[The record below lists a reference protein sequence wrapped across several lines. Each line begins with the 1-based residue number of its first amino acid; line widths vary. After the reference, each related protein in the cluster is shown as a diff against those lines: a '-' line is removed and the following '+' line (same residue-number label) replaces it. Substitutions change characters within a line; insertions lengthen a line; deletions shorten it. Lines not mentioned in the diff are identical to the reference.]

1 MSCSR
6 KFTEFYIKTAVP
18 FVRLIG
24 RLQGGDIKNVKNKS
38 NAFKAGVLTDYFARK
53 YLPTVEN
60 LTQSPVT
67 TENPETIWQ
76 FWDSPPGKT
85 TPEIVESSIESVRR
99 LHGNLEHKVL
109 NNSTIGDYS
118 DLPGYVLD
126 KFNKKQMDYAHF
138 SDLLRLN
145 LLKNHGGIWMDA
157 TCYMTDSIPDFIVKQ
172 DFFVFL
178 TGNLTGFPYSFVQ
191 SCFIRAKKGSFLCNA
206 WYDMCVDFWKK
217 ETKKLDYFQIHLM
230 FKTLVTGNHTAKGL
244 FAEMPRKSE
253 DETHQLTGD
262 KLFGKFDDDRW
273 EAIKK
278 MSFFQKTTYKAGGRI
293 ASANDYPDT
302 YFSKLSRGGL

>member
-1 MSCSR
+1 MAYSR
-6 KFTEFYIKTAVP
+6 KAVEFYIKTAVP

-24 RLQGGDIKNVKNKS
+24 RLQGGGIKEAKDRS
-38 NAFKAGVLTDYFARK
+38 NAFKGGVLTGYFARK
-53 YLPTVEN
+53 YLPAVEN

-67 TENPETIWQ
+67 AESPETIWQ
-76 FWDSPPGKT
+76 FWSGPAGKA

-99 LHGNLEHKVL
+99 LRGDFEHKAL
-109 NNSTIGDYS
+109 NSSTIGDYS

-157 TCYMTDSIPDFIVKQ
+157 TCYMTDSVPECVAKQ

-178 TGNLTGFPYSFVQ
+178 TGDLTGFPYSFVQ
-191 SCFIRAKKGSFLCNA
+191 SCFIRAKKGSFLCGA
-206 WYDMCVDFWKK
+206 WHDMCVDYWKK

-230 FKTLVTGNHTAKGL
+230 FKTLVSGNSIARGL
-244 FAEMPRKSE
+244 FADMPHRSE
-253 DETHQLTGD
+253 DETHLLAGGR
-262 KLFGKFDDDRW
+262 LFDKFDGGKW

-278 MSFFQKTTYKAGGRI
+278 ASFFQKTTYKSRGGV
-293 ASANDYPDT
+293 ASASDYPDT
-302 YFSKLSRGGL
+302 YFARLCGGGL